1 MNASIGFDTV
11 REVDVSFLSPKKK
24 EDSLSS
30 LSGTKKE
37 DSDDEDKPKI
47 YVRRNGIRY
56 ITAADLLRSKKVRKL
71 LKEWK
76 SLVPDKQ
83 SS

>member
-24 EDSLSS
+24 EDSLS
-30 LSGTKKE
+30 GTKKE
-37 DSDDEDKPKI
+37 DNDDEDKPKI

-56 ITAADLLRSKKVRKL
+56 ITAADLLRSEKVRKL